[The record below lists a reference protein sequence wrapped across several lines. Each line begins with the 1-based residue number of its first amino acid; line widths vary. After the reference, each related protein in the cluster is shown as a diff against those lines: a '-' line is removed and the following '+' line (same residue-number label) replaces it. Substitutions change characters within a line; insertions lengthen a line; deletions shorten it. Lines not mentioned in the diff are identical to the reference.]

1 MREVFTAEN
10 EVDLAIV
17 RGLLEEADI
26 HYFVR
31 NAHFG
36 SLHVG
41 LMVPLLNEKAVMVA
55 PQDEARARAIIA
67 AFFADRSSAGDE
79 PRGDSW

>member
-1 MREVFTAEN
+1 MRKVFAAEN

-26 HYFVR
+26 RYFVR
-31 NAHFG
+31 NDHFG

-41 LMVPLLNEKAVMVA
+41 PMVPLLNEKTVMVA
-55 PQDEARARAIIA
+55 PKDEGRARALIA
-67 AFFADRSSAGDE
+67 AFFAERSSAADE
-79 PRGDSW
+79 PRGD